1 VIIILDSDTDFPN
14 NFQIASIYVIDF
26 WQKFLNCFSIS
37 PNGGVR
43 GRTQNILIA
52 TVIKYYNVET
62 LIGIKFITWT

>member
-14 NFQIASIYVIDF
+14 KIASIYVIDF
-26 WQKFLNCFSIS
+26 WQKILNYFSIS

-43 GRTQNILIA
+43 GTTQNILIA